1 MVLSIWGLF
10 SWMGRATSSFAR
22 PRFSLDNDAEIR
34 LRYNIYIRHD
44 TPDRIAGSH
53 PLAEVASVLTLSG
66 KENFDSLPELTLRDR
81 ATELL

>member
-1 MVLSIWGLF
+1 MDGPGNQF
-10 SWMGRATSSFAR
+10 FAR

-53 PLAEVASVLTLSG
+53 PLAEVASVLTLSAR
-66 KENFDSLPELTLRDR
+66 NLIPCLSLRSETARRTTLTSSI
-81 ATELL
+81 